1 MLGDLAVYSERRAMF
16 RAAPVRFVLCLV
28 LAIVGIGLV
37 ILLFWWL
44 KCKFQTLE
52 IRDGVITY
60 RSGVLSK
67 EQIELRGNMVRATR
81 IEQSLMNRLFGVGD
95 IYITSSGSSP
105 EIVAVGMPHPKRVRE
120 IITSMS
126 GRL

>member
-1 MLGDLAVYSERRAMF
+1 MLGDLATYSERRTMF
-16 RAAPVRFVLCLV
+16 RAAPVRFVLCV
-28 LAIVGIGLV
+28 ALAVIGIGLV

-81 IEQSLMNRLFGVGD
+81 IEQSLMNRLFRVGD

-126 GRL
+126 GRF